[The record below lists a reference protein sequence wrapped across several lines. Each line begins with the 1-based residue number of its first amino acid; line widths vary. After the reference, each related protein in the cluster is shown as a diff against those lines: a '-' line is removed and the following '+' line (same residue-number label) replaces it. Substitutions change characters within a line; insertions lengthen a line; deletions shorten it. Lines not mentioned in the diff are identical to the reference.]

1 MAKIFR
7 WICSLQI
14 YLIATAAMSP
24 CYGQIT
30 IAPNQEY
37 KTKANFLVNFAK
49 FTSWPEDIL
58 TGSDRF
64 KLCVLGRDPF
74 GLFLDLLAIRGVGGR
89 EIDLLRLGSSDQA
102 ADCHLLFLSTDAVSN
117 EGRVPPA
124 LARRGLFIVTDT
136 PGLAE
141 RGAVANLVMED
152 GTMRFEINVSAARRA
167 ALVLNTQLLRLGRLT
182 TDADLESP

>member
-1 MAKIFR
+1 
-7 WICSLQI
+7 
-14 YLIATAAMSP
+14 
-24 CYGQIT
+24 
-30 IAPNQEY
+30 
-37 KTKANFLVNFAK
+37 
-49 FTSWPEDIL
+49 
-58 TGSDRF
+58 
-64 KLCVLGRDPF
+64 
-74 GLFLDLLAIRGVGGR
+74 
-89 EIDLLRLGSSDQA
+89 
-102 ADCHLLFLSTDAVSN
+102 
-117 EGRVPPA
+117 VPPT